1 MTPTSRPPPPTPS
14 PSTSKSVGLVQTG
27 YSARNNHENITK
39 KHPWVPAGCGAV
51 WFDPTGPIL
60 ASGGWLSYCAIWFQ
74 SHRSCDNTAPVLAS
88 GALDSG
94 DAHGILHRHALSCLP
109 SSFPASLFH
118 SHTCLPSLLFVVPSL
133 SSLSSLVSHLPPVPS
148 FSLAFLLSLHS
159 LSSLLTHFSSIS
171 PLSSLFLP
179 LFPLSPRGEALSER
193 GGKGRVCF
201 FFGRA
206 SLITQRMC
214 THTTTT

>member
-1 MTPTSRPPPPTPS
+1 M
-14 PSTSKSVGLVQTG
+14 QTG

-74 SHRSCDNTAPVLAS
+74 SHRSCDNTALLGHWTVS
-88 GALDSG
+88 DSV

-118 SHTCLPSLLFVVPSL
+118 SHTCLRLPSLLFVVPSL

-148 FSLAFLLSLHS
+148 FSIAFLLSLHS
-159 LSSLLTHFSSIS
+159 LSSLLTHFSY
-171 PLSSLFLP
+171 LSSLLS
-179 LFPLSPRGEALSER
+179 LSPSLPPLSER

-201 FFGRA
+201 FFLVEPP
-206 SLITQRMC
+206 SLLEGCVHTQQPRKDL
-214 THTTTT
+214 HVSPYSSLSAGSLW